1 MRKKPLPIYFWFK
14 IRWWWWTKP
23 L

>member
-1 MRKKPLPIYFWFK
+1 MTTLRIDLFK